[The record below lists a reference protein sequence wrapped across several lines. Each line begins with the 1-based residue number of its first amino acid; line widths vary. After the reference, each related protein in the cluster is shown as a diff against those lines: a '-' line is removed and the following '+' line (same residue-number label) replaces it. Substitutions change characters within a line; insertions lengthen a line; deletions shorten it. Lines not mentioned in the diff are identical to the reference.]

1 MYNDFRASFSPW
13 HEANGDRFFIMVAAP
28 FFLVLTAIFFEYSG
42 FDLWWVSHFYD
53 NQTHSWPFREHWLFE
68 TVIHKW
74 GRYLDLAAGLA
85 WLVVFALSFFSS
97 ILKNQRRLM
106 VYFLVAAG
114 AGPLFVGA
122 GKHLT
127 HIYTPWDLALFSGTL
142 PHIRLFD
149 PVPPGLGVGH
159 AFPAGH
165 ASGGYAFLS
174 LYFVMGHLGCCRKI
188 YGLMA
193 GLSLGLIFGAG
204 QQVRGA
210 HFPSH
215 DLFTLVICWY
225 SALVSY
231 RIFFPEQYTRIVNKT
246 YQKALA
252 LGELSQGEPLQGEP
266 K

>member
-1 MYNDFRASFSPW
+1 MYNNFTAW
-13 HEANGDRFFIMVAAP
+13 QETNGDRFFIMLSAP
-28 FFLVLTAIFFEYSG
+28 FFLILTAIFFEYSG

-53 NQTHSWPFREHWLFE
+53 EQTQSWPFRKHWLFE
-68 TVIHKW
+68 TVIHQG
-74 GRYLDLAAGLA
+74 GRDLDLVAGLA
-85 WLVVFALSFFSS
+85 WLVVFALSFFLP
-97 ILKNQRRLM
+97 IFKKQRRLM

-114 AGPLFVGA
+114 AGPLLVGV

-127 HIYTPWDLALFSGTL
+127 HIYTPWELSFFSGTL

-174 LYFVMGHLGCCRKI
+174 LYFVMGHLDNSRKI
-188 YGLMA
+188 YGLMT
-193 GLSLGLIFGAG
+193 GLSLVLIFGVG

-225 SALVSY
+225 SALIFY
-231 RIFFPEQYTRIVNKT
+231 RVFFPEQYPRIVTEILEKT
-246 YQKALA
+246 FAR
-252 LGELSQGEPLQGEP
+252 EISP
-266 K
+266 KENQNDR